1 MSDSHGQNDKP
12 GAARTDG
19 AVSAQMS
26 PDRQASHFR
35 RARLAR
41 ETEIVEDYVE
51 LVADLIDEQG
61 EARLVDIARRLGVSG
76 ATVNKMIG
84 RLIEMDLITREPY
97 RAIFLT
103 EKGRAMAEA
112 SRERHHIV
120 VALLRAVGVDEE
132 NAWADA
138 EGIEHHCSP
147 ETLDAFAR
155 FLEKQGD

>member
-1 MSDSHGQNDKP
+1 MSENDRSDSKP

-19 AVSAQMS
+19 AVSARMS

-103 EKGRAMAEA
+103 DKGRAMAEA

-147 ETLDAFAR
+147 ETLNAFAR
-155 FLEKQGD
+155 FLDKQRD